1 MINSESSLN
10 TNTIYRYYSANDPSQ
25 RYVDGFD
32 NYLFYTKT
40 KNENKALLESG
51 INPIAGKFNDNRV
64 PAILLHSNPIKA
76 GTEDTPWQDIIDAD
90 NGYVKY
96 FGDNKSNSFDSNT
109 PRNKKLIEQ
118 YNIQNQ
124 FDVNK
129 RKLASPIII
138 FENITVNGVS
148 KGYKKFIGYGII
160 SKVQYITQFDSETNK
175 YFPNYVFDI
184 ILLNLDNEQ
193 FDWKW
198 ISDRRNNTLNIDQT
212 LNNAPNSWKKWLKKS
227 NYSFTDIQR
236 KVYKSS
242 IILPKNQK
250 TKYDK
255 TIKDIYDYYLEPS
268 AKYNFQFLA
277 AFVTEKIINDNGG
290 NYKFEWITPKGLDSG
305 VGFVGKISIGKG
317 FSLTNIVVIG
327 QAKHIKIENNISAID
342 LARTVA
348 RLKRGWIGSFV
359 TTGTF
364 SESAQKEMIGDKY
377 PILLINGETISE
389 IVKNYMFTEGFKKT
403 SEFLNNLDNE
413 YKEKISSNRPEQ
425 LFI

>member
-1 MINSESSLN
+1 MYNDCVIFISSEC
-10 TNTIYRYYSANDPSQ
+10 
-25 RYVDGFD
+25 
-32 NYLFYTKT
+32 
-40 KNENKALLESG
+40 
-51 INPIAGKFNDNRV
+51 
-64 PAILLHSNPIKA
+64 
-76 GTEDTPWQDIIDAD
+76 
-90 NGYVKY
+90 
-96 FGDNKSNSFDSNT
+96 
-109 PRNKKLIEQ
+109 
-118 YNIQNQ
+118 
-124 FDVNK
+124 
-129 RKLASPIII
+129 
-138 FENITVNGVS
+138 
-148 KGYKKFIGYGII
+148 
-160 SKVQYITQFDSETNK
+160 
-175 YFPNYVFDI
+175 
-184 ILLNLDNEQ
+184 
-193 FDWKW
+193 
-198 ISDRRNNTLNIDQT
+198 
-212 LNNAPNSWKKWLKKS
+212 
-227 NYSFTDIQR
+227 
-236 KVYKSS
+236 
-242 IILPKNQK
+242 
-250 TKYDK
+250 
-255 TIKDIYDYYLEPS
+255 
-268 AKYNFQFLA
+268 KYNFQFLA